1 MSTPE
6 TKRLCLRV
14 WNRSSSGGTRPT
26 SNQFYSFYTAASLTF
41 QSRKH
46 SALNGVHL
54 IRIDDAVYVDCL
66 KWNIA
71 KGICFV
77 VSDNEEHEAFDIDNN
92 NERNFKFIGRYS
104 PIFDVLR

>member
-14 WNRSSSGGTRPT
+14 WNRSSSGGTRPPQINLLPLKTKT
-26 SNQFYSFYTAASLTF
+26 SLIF

-54 IRIDDAVYVDCL
+54 IRIDDAVYVNFL

-71 KGICFV
+71 KGIYFV
-77 VSDNEEHEAFDIDNN
+77 FFDSLEHQ
-92 NERNFKFIGRYS
+92 
-104 PIFDVLR
+104 

>member
-14 WNRSSSGGTRPT
+14 WNRSSSGGTRPP
-26 SNQFYSFYTAASLTF
+26 SNQFASFHTAVLLIF
-41 QSRKH
+41 WSRKH

-54 IRIDDAVYVDCL
+54 IRIDGAVYVDCF

-71 KGICFV
+71 KGIYLVFLTAQSISRC
-77 VSDNEEHEAFDIDNN
+77 SQM
-92 NERNFKFIGRYS
+92 
-104 PIFDVLR
+104 FDVLR